1 MSRKIKLFA
10 ALISVVSLSTA
21 CSMKQPDG
29 EIQGMAGLAIAAD
42 RALAGMERFELE
54 IEGFKIPYLKAG
66 TGEPLVLIHGFGGSK
81 DNFNRVAK
89 YLKERYTV
97 YAIDLPGFGAATR
110 DMTADYSIGMQ
121 AKRVH
126 KIIQKLGLSKPHIAG
141 NSMGGWISG
150 SYAIQYP
157 DQVSSVWFLAPS
169 GLPES
174 LKSEALEHYYRTG
187 ESLLIAKNR
196 EEYERIVDLVMFKRP
211 AIAPGF
217 VIEAM
222 AERAAQDLPLHKRI
236 YQDFKDVPPDL
247 AVQLKASSYSGP
259 AFIVWGKQDRVL
271 HVDGAAE
278 LHAALPQSKIEIMDE
293 TGHVPMLERPEQVAQ
308 SYFEWRDSLK

>member
-1 MSRKIKLFA
+1 MSRKIKLLVT
-10 ALISVVSLSTA
+10 LISSVVLTTA
-21 CSMKQPDG
+21 CSMKQPEG
-29 EIQGMAGLAIAAD
+29 EIQGLAGLAISAD
-42 RALAGMERFELE
+42 RAMAGMERFELE
-54 IEGFKIPYLKAG
+54 IDGFKIPYLKAG
-66 TGEPLVLIHGFGGSK
+66 SGEPLVLIHGFGGSK

-97 YAIDLPGFGAATR
+97 YSIDLPGFGAATR
-110 DMTADYSIGMQ
+110 DMDADYRVPVQ
-121 AKRVH
+121 AQRVH
-126 KIIQKLGLSKPHIAG
+126 QIIEKLGLKKPHIGG

-150 SYAIQYP
+150 SYATQFP
-157 DQVSSVWFLAPS
+157 DEVSSVWFLAPS

-187 ESLLIAKNR
+187 ESLLIANNR

-217 VIEAM
+217 VIDAM
-222 AERAAQDLPLHKRI
+222 AERAAADRPLHKRI

-247 AVQLKASSYSGP
+247 AVKIKESGFNGP

-278 LHAALPQSKIEIMDE
+278 LHAALPTSQVEIMDE
-293 TGHVPMLERPEQVAQ
+293 TGHVPMLERPEQVAE
-308 SYFEWRDSLK
+308 SYFNWRDSLK